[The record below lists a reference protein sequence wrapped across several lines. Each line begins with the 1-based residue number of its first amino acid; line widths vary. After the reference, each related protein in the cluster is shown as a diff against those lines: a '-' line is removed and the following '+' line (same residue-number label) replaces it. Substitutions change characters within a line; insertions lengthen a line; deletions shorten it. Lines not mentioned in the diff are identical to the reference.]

1 VERSHQEHARQ
12 IQRLEGERD
21 RLQET
26 VEELSAERDMFQRL
40 LFTTENER
48 SVPRWCRRRAPGLRV
63 LLVGGEEALVPPIR
77 EHLEARG
84 IQLLQQ
90 DGASAAD
97 LVQGAHM
104 VVLWIR
110 YVSHPTAF
118 TVKRECRNR
127 RVPLTYWARTSP
139 ASLAALIQEAASA
152 ARVAG
157 SPVPALSQEDR

>member
-1 VERSHQEHARQ
+1 MKIHPAAMPAS
-12 IQRLEGERD
+12 RL
-21 RLQET
+21 
-26 VEELSAERDMFQRL
+26 A
-40 LFTTENER
+40 
-48 SVPRWCRRRAPGLRV
+48 GLRV
-63 LLVGGEEALVPPIR
+63 LLVGGEEAQVPSIR

-97 LVQGAHM
+97 LMQGAHL

-127 RVPLTYWARTSP
+127 RVPLTYWTRTSP
-139 ASLAALIQEAASA
+139 ASLAALIEEAASA
-152 ARVAG
+152 ARMAG
-157 SPVPALSQEDR
+157 SSVPALSQEKR

>member
-1 VERSHQEHARQ
+1 MKIHPAAMPAS
-12 IQRLEGERD
+12 RL
-21 RLQET
+21 
-26 VEELSAERDMFQRL
+26 A
-40 LFTTENER
+40 
-48 SVPRWCRRRAPGLRV
+48 GLRV
-63 LLVGGEEALVPPIR
+63 LLVGGEEAQVPPIR

-97 LVQGAHM
+97 LMQGAHL

-139 ASLAALIQEAASA
+139 ASLAALIEEASA
-152 ARVAG
+152 ARMAG
-157 SPVPALSQEDR
+157 SSVPALSQEKR